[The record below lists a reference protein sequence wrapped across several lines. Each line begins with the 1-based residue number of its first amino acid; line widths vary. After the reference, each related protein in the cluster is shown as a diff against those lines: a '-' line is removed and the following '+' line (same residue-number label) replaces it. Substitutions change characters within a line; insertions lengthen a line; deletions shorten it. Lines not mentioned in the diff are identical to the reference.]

1 MSARAPLRDQIRRML
16 GEESLDESRIT
27 RLERMLEPALVAKQW
42 PRRRVF
48 VAGLG
53 AAAAAL
59 ALLLALPVLLPEL
72 VPHRGGDVAAKIARE
87 VFTNHTR
94 IKSFDLET
102 SSLAEVRS
110 HFDRLDFV
118 PVESALLDR
127 SLTLRGARYCTL
139 QGQLATQMVFETPEG
154 EHVTLYQTVFDPARF
169 GPIPDGAASETPTVV
184 DERGLVVRIWREGAI
199 LMASGTYPER

>member
-1 MSARAPLRDQIRRML
+1 MSARVPLRDQIRRML
-16 GEESLDESRIT
+16 GEEGLDESRMT
-27 RLERMLEPALVAKQW
+27 RLERMLEPAPVAKPW
-42 PRRRVF
+42 PRRRVLL
-48 VAGLG
+48 AGLG

-59 ALLLALPVLLPEL
+59 ALVFALPALLPEL
-72 VPHRGGDVAAKIARE
+72 VPDRGDIAAKIARE

-94 IKSFDLET
+94 IKSLDLET

-139 QGQLATQMVFETPEG
+139 QGQLAAQMVFETPEG

-169 GPIPDGAASETPTVV
+169 GPIPDGAASETPRVL
-184 DERGLVVRIWREGAI
+184 DERGLVVRIWREGTI
-199 LMASGTYPER
+199 LMASGAYSER